1 MTYGASTARTLTVKD
16 GVTVE
21 KGELLLLQSDGEV
34 DLTAVTELAHFVA
47 IDESSRDVDGVFDA
61 ADATVTGMPIGGVCF
76 VAATAAEAWVPAQL
90 LYVGANG
97 LATKTAGSNKK
108 LGVFLGTANVTTVAG
123 DVYAVNTAGA
133 DQA

>member
-1 MTYGASTARTLTVKD
+1 
-16 GVTVE
+16 
-21 KGELLLLQSDGEV
+21 V
-34 DLTAVTELAHFVA
+34 DLTAVTELAHYVA

-61 ADATVTGMPIGGVCF
+61 ASATVTGMPVGGVCF
-76 VAATAAEAWVPAQL
+76 VAATAAEAWTPSTL

-108 LGVFLGTANVTTVAG
+108 LGVYLGATVTTVAG
-123 DVYAVNTAGA
+123 EVYAVNTAGA